1 MIKMRKCENAKMLRK
16 VLFLSLVV
24 SNTCQLTSCEDD
36 NEMEQQLPTS
46 QEIQQDSC
54 PLNYKAIFSD
64 NHTMSWEDAAALSE
78 EVAALHFGSISGDKA
93 LRSGGRRV
101 VNAGRVIGKS
111 SNTLRSGSDLNALP
125 DTLAYVCNFADSTG
139 FAIICADDR
148 VGCPILACVDSGT
161 LGDTT
166 DNPGIAIFL
175 EGAQSFMENSILK
188 FEEEKDSLR
197 EVAIKKIGGTPNE
210 CNTTL
215 KKIYTGNYKLL
226 KSKES
231 VDALLNT
238 TWKQSGY
245 PYNTLIPKV
254 CSGNDG
260 GHAPAGCWAVAIAQI
275 MGYYKYPTRTLL
287 DRSTTAVNMV
297 FNWDGITAE
306 KDAFEIEGQYQKQLS
321 NLLAYIGSKIDM
333 EYGCDGS
340 GANAD
345 NAMSF
350 MKACGYSGT
359 SGVDFN
365 FTNVISQIKK
375 KKPVIM
381 TGKKNRTNRFLG
393 LIYTYSGGHAWV
405 VDGYSFDEATEEHR
419 YQIDTNDESATKD
432 VLLSVSYNHPLLHIN
447 WGWGGDSNGLFASGC
462 FHTTEAENFDGD
474 DNTRN
479 SNYKY
484 KHTVF
489 PIYK

>member
-1 MIKMRKCENAKMLRK
+1 MRKCENAKMLRK

-24 SNTCQLTSCEDD
+24 SNTCQLTSCKDD

-175 EGAQSFMENSILK
+175 EGAQSFIENSILK

-197 EVAIKKIGGTPNE
+197 EVAIKKIGGTPKE

-238 TWKQSGY
+238 TWAQSGA
-245 PYNTLIPKV
+245 PYNTLVSEV
-254 CSGNDG
+254 CSGNAG
-260 GHAPAGCWAVAIAQI
+260 GHAPAGCWAVAISQI
-275 MGYYKYPTRTLL
+275 MGYYKYPTSFSDTRTGGYGRFSLNWNEMLKKKNADSLTGSAYRNQVSKLL
-287 DRSTTAVNMV
+287 EYV
-297 FNWDGITAE
+297 GY
-306 KDAFEIEGQYQKQLS
+306 K
-321 NLLAYIGSKIDM
+321 IGMK
-333 EYGCDGS
+333 YGCDGS
-340 GANAD
+340 GANED

-365 FTNVISQIKK
+365 FTNVISQIKE

-432 VLLSVSYNHPLLHIN
+432 VLLSVSYKHPLLHIN
-447 WGWGGDSNGLFASGC
+447 WGWGGLCNGYFASGC
-462 FHTTEAENFDGD
+462 FHITEAEKFDRKVNNPSED
-474 DNTRN
+474 A
-479 SNYKY
+479 NYKY
-484 KHTVF
+484 KHKVF
-489 PIYK
+489 PIYR